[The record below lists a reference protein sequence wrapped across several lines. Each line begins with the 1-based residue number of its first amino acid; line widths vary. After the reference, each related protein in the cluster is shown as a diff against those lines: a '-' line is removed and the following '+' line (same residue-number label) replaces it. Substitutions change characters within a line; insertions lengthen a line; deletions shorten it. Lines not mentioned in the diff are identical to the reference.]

1 MTMACV
7 TTDADDVRSDK
18 RSINHG
24 RVRDSEHEALEL
36 KRVEALM
43 EERLVGLDHGPAT
56 EAASYQISTNGSL
69 LRARLALASGQA
81 FLCSSQYRTAAAA
94 ACELIHNASLVHDD
108 LSDGDEQRRG
118 KAAVWKHFGEEVALC
133 TGDLLLCAAFGM
145 AADLSDWRES
155 SLLTRQLTA
164 MTSRTIVGQSR
175 EVGASPKQM
184 NPRLRLYLDTTAA
197 KTVPLIELPL
207 LSGAVVGGAD
217 DQTQQHLRRLAN
229 AVGLA
234 YQIIDDLDDLADA
247 SEYLHPFHAWHHH
260 RPGGQGGHEVRI
272 QRAAQH
278 SLASLNRARRTLD
291 ELEMRIP
298 GALAPRLQPL
308 LMKLEDRA
316 LAHRQKGQRT
326 EEPGSHDARL
336 QQ

>member
-7 TTDADDVRSDK
+7 TTDADHVRGDK
-18 RSINHG
+18 RSIKHG
-24 RVRDSEHEALEL
+24 RVRDSEDEVQEL
-36 KRVEALM
+36 RQVQALM
-43 EERLVGLDHGPAT
+43 KERVMGLEHGPAT
-56 EAASYQISTNGSL
+56 EAASYQISTDGSL

-81 FLCSSQYRTAAAA
+81 FLCSNQYCKAAAA
-94 ACELIHNASLVHDD
+94 VCELIHNASLVHDD

-118 KAAVWKHFGEEVALC
+118 KPAVWKYFGPEVALC

-175 EVGASPKQM
+175 EVGAFPKQGH
-184 NPRLRLYLDTTAA
+184 PSLRLYLDTTAA

-217 DQTQQHLRRLAN
+217 GQTQQQLRRLAN

-234 YQIIDDLDDLADA
+234 YQIIDDLDDLV
-247 SEYLHPFHAWHHH
+247 EGYECLHPFHAWHHH
-260 RPGGQGGHEVRI
+260 RPGGQDGHVPRI
-272 QRAAQH
+272 QRATQH

-291 ELEMRIP
+291 ELETRIP
-298 GALAPRLQPL
+298 GELAPRLQPL
-308 LMKLEDRA
+308 LMKLEHRA
-316 LAHRQKGQRT
+316 LAHRQKSQRN